1 MYVQSFLLL
10 FMSLLRASIVKRVIF
25 WLEFTLSFWKDTLD
39 QTWKSSNTKLGPQ
52 WKDQEGSSKVRQV
65 FGSFF
70 SLVALILGWNSV
82 KGVRL
87 TEFVKKKK
95 KKKIEWVWRE
105 LKAKN
110 RLIVLQ
116 VLHFFSAS
124 KIDSIGKN

>member
-1 MYVQSFLLL
+1 
-10 FMSLLRASIVKRVIF
+10 MSLLRASIVKRVIF

-95 KKKIEWVWRE
+95 KKKKLNGSGV
-105 LKAKN
+105 
-110 RLIVLQ
+110 
-116 VLHFFSAS
+116 S
-124 KIDSIGKN
+124 